1 VSRTLGANDVPTLAF
16 DAVQEG
22 DDLPVQ
28 TLFLTKDQVRDYAR
42 AAGQWSPRFTD
53 DEGARREGLPGMIT
67 PGNMSMGL
75 LTALIESW
83 SGSGTLRRLGTT
95 FRGLVIPDR
104 TLRLCGA
111 VTQKDER
118 TSTAELDVWIENED
132 GERPV
137 IGTATVRLA

>member
-1 VSRTLGANDVPTLAF
+1 MRF
-16 DAVQEG
+16 DAVEEG
-22 DDLPVQ
+22 DELP
-28 TLFLTKDQVRDYAR
+28 TRELFLAKDQVRAYAR

-83 SGSGTLRRLGTT
+83 AGPGTLRRLGTT
-95 FRGLVIPDR
+95 FRGLVLPDR
-104 TLRLCGA
+104 TFRLCGT
-111 VTQKDER
+111 VTQKDEHAR
-118 TSTAELDVWIENED
+118 TVELDVWIESDE

-137 IGTATVRLA
+137 IGTATVALR